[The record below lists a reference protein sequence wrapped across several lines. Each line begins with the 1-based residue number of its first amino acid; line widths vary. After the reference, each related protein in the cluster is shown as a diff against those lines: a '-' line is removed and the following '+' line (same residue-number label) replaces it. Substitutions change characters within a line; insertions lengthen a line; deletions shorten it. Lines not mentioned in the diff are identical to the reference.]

1 MDREQKRDLTWLLV
15 SAVVF
20 LICLFIPVEGPWR
33 AAVFAVPYLL
43 CGWRV
48 LKEAA
53 TNIAHGEVFDEN
65 FLMAVASLGAMAIG
79 EFPEAVAVML
89 FYQVGELFQSYA
101 VGKSRAS
108 IAELM
113 DIRPD
118 YANVERNGQTV
129 RVDPDAVQVGDIFV
143 VKPGERIP
151 LDGYVVEGKS
161 SVNTSALTGE
171 SLPREV
177 HEGVELLSGCVNL
190 TGALRVR
197 ATKAFGESTVAR
209 ILEMVEDAGDRK
221 AEMESFITRFAR
233 VYTPA
238 VCGAA
243 LLLAL
248 VPPLFLGQ
256 NWGMWIE
263 RALTFLVISCPCA
276 LVISVPM
283 SFFGGIGAAS
293 KRGILVK
300 GGNYLEALAAV
311 DTLVCDKTGTLT
323 KGSFSVAAVHPN
335 AFTDAQLIEY
345 AALGEGFSGHPIAVS
360 LRAAY
365 GKPIDEKRISDVQEI
380 AGRGVSV
387 KIDGRDVL
395 IGNGKLM
402 EDHGIEWKPCHLIG
416 TEVHV
421 AVDGQYQGHIVI
433 ADQIKDGAKAAIDG
447 LKKLGIARIVMLT
460 GDSSEV
466 AEAVAGELGIDE
478 VRAGMLPE
486 GKVTAVEAVMG
497 DRPRPVERKL
507 FAEQK
512 GLVAFVGDGIND
524 APVLRRAD
532 LGVAMG
538 ALGSDAAIEAA
549 DIVLMDDRLSGIGEA
564 IGIAKRT
571 IGIARQNVI
580 FALGVKA
587 LVLLLGAVG
596 LVNMWVAVFADVGV
610 SVIAI
615 LNAMRAL
622 KVQR

>member
-1 MDREQKRDLTWLLV
+1 MHELYWLIA
-15 SAVVF
+15 SAAAFAVT
-20 LICLFIPVEGPWR
+20 LFIPVSGPW
-33 AAVFAVPYLL
+33 AALVFAVPYLL
-43 CGWRV
+43 SGWSV

-53 TNIAHGEVFDEN
+53 INIAHGQVFDEN

-79 EFPEAVAVML
+79 DYKEAVAVML

-118 YANVERNGQTV
+118 YANIERGGQTV
-129 RVDPDAVQVGDIFV
+129 RVDPDEVRVGDVYI
-143 VKPGERIP
+143 VKPGERVP
-151 LDGYVVEGKS
+151 LDGVVLTGKS
-161 SVNTSALTGE
+161 SVNTAALTGE

-190 TGALRVR
+190 TGALTVR
-197 ATKAFGESTVAR
+197 ATKVFAESTVAR

-221 AEMESFITRFAR
+221 AQMESFITRFAR

-238 VCGAA
+238 VCLGAVLLA
-243 LLLAL
+243 VVPPLLAL
-248 VPPLFLGQ
+248 GS
-256 NWGMWIE
+256 WGMWIE

-323 KGSFSVAAVHPN
+323 QGSFSVSAVHPKD
-335 AFTDAQLIEY
+335 FTEARLVEY
-345 AALGEGFSGHPIAVS
+345 AALGEGFSSHPIAVS
-360 LRAAY
+360 LREAY
-365 GKPIDEKRISDVQEI
+365 GKPVDEKRVSAVQEI

-387 KIDGRDVL
+387 NIDGRAVL
-395 IGNGKLM
+395 IGNGALM
-402 EDHGIEWKPCHLIG
+402 DAHGIAWKPCHVAG

-433 ADQIKDGAKAAIDG
+433 ADQIKPGAKQAIDE
-447 LKKLGIARIVMLT
+447 LKALGISRIVMLT
-460 GDSSEV
+460 GDT
-466 AEAVAGELGIDE
+466 EAVAKSVADELGITE
-478 VRAGMLPE
+478 VRAGLLPE
-486 GKVTAVEAVMG
+486 GKVRAVEAVMG
-497 DRPRPVERKL
+497 ERGGPVQRKL
-507 FAEQK
+507 FGEEK
-512 GLVAFVGDGIND
+512 GMVAFVGDGIND

-532 LGVAMG
+532 LGIAMG

-549 DIVLMDDRLSGIGEA
+549 DVVLMDDRLSGISEA
-564 IGIAKRT
+564 VGIAKRT
-571 IGIARQNVI
+571 ISIARQNVV

-587 LVLLLGAVG
+587 LVLLLGALG
-596 LVNMWVAVFADVGV
+596 IANMWVAVFADVGV

-622 KVQR
+622 TTPR